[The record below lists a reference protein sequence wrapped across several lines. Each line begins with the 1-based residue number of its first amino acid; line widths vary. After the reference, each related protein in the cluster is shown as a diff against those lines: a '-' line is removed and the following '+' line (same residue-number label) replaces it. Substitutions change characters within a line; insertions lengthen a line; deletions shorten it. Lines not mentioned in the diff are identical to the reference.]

1 MAISHKNAQKAQ
13 ECFPVPFVRFCG
25 CFLYLRPLPPLPP
38 ELLDPPPFSARAIGI
53 DPPPRSARAIGIDP
67 PPRSARAIG
76 IDPPPRSAR
85 AIGIDPPPLSARAIG
100 IDGREYD
107 GATAGRLMRDDAK
120 EFTRAGGVYV
130 FIRDGANARA

>member
-1 MAISHKNAQKAQ
+1 MAISHKIAQKAQ

-76 IDPPPRSAR
+76 ID
-85 AIGIDPPPLSARAIG
+85 
-100 IDGREYD
+100 GREYD